1 MRIKIF
7 TAKTVALAMA
17 DVRREIGTDAVIIQ
31 VEEPTRKIPARVVAA
46 IEQAAVQH
54 RADMIIDALPDFPGQ
69 KFAQLLRFHGVDD
82 AVAAS
87 LQNSAES
94 FAADSM
100 TDRLVQ
106 ALEMRLQFRTIS
118 LRVQTSALLIGQPG
132 QGKSLTVMRLAA
144 AAKHAGRTVR
154 IITLDGASAGAV
166 AQLEPF
172 CAALDISLQA
182 ALPVDISVGDGDQ
195 LTLVDTAGLNPYA
208 LADMEALSHLLAQTR
223 IEPIWVTACGADSG
237 ELLEQARI
245 FSALGARRV
254 IATRADSCR
263 RFGALIN
270 LLAQGNVALA
280 GLSASPFMADPLVG
294 GSAVSLAQKLVATAP
309 ASLSTSQKIAA

>member
-17 DVRREIGTDAVIIQ
+17 EVRREIGTDAVIIQ
-31 VEEPTRKIPARVVAA
+31 VEEPTRKSPARVVTA

-54 RADMIIDALPDFPGQ
+54 RADWVIDTLPDFPAQ
-69 KFAQLLRFHGVDD
+69 TFAQLLRFHGVDE
-82 AVAAS
+82 AVSAS
-87 LQNSAES
+87 LQHSAEA
-94 FAADSM
+94 FAADDLM
-100 TDRLVQ
+100 DRLVQ
-106 ALEMRLQFRTIS
+106 ALDIKLQFRPIS

-144 AAKHAGRTVR
+144 AAKHAGRTVK
-154 IITLDGASAGAV
+154 IITLDGGSAGAL

-172 CAALDISLQA
+172 CAALEIPLQA
-182 ALPVDISVGDGDQ
+182 VAAADLVVGDEEQ

-208 LADMEALSHLLAQTR
+208 LTDMEALSHILAQTK

-237 ELLEQARI
+237 EFLEQSRI
-245 FSALGARRV
+245 FSALGTRRV

-294 GSAVSLAQKLVATAP
+294 GSALALAQKLVATAP
-309 ASLSTSQKIAA
+309 ASLSTHQKIAA